1 MRRPAHGANRCLP
14 GRSRHPAGLVEEQG
28 MTYLADIDPDN
39 PLRLQVNVF
48 RASSYQTA
56 KQRG

>member
-39 PLRLQVNVF
+39 PLRL
-48 RASSYQTA
+48 R
-56 KQRG
+56 